1 MRGIV
6 ETGRYWDVETDEQI
20 VQLRATVSAEWRA
33 WGGEG
38 GGGREGRGSQIP
50 PPPSPDVSVGDSH
63 LSVKLL
69 FRFGPFICV
78 FSSQPFFWSLT
89 WPTVC

>member
-38 GGGREGRGSQIP
+38 GGREGGEGESDP
-50 PPPSPDVSVGDSH
+50 PPP
-63 LSVKLL
+63 LS
-69 FRFGPFICV
+69 
-78 FSSQPFFWSLT
+78 
-89 WPTVC
+89 